1 MNSKQFKAL
10 EALKNMNTDSKFAY
24 IEIANYVYATRKQA
38 NVDTF
43 LYEISDKGVVE
54 EVNIPDDCVETM
66 RLSDCKKILPFTL
79 LAISRN
85 IAKRNTLFV
94 PGEAFKSSDGYD
106 TWIVKI
112 VATHGHGYR
121 KRYDVDCKR
130 AFEDEFERSEN
141 LTIGQVVDCVLRG
154 YCYEEL

>member
-24 IEIANYVYATRKQA
+24 VEIANYVYATRKQGD
-38 NVDTF
+38 VDAF
-43 LYEISDKGVVE
+43 LYEISKEGVVE

-66 RLSDCKKILPFTL
+66 RLSDCKKIPPFTL
-79 LAISRN
+79 LTTSRN
-85 IAKRNTLFV
+85 IARRNALFV
-94 PGEAFKSSDGYD
+94 PGEAFKSSDGCD

-112 VATHGHGYR
+112 VATHGRGYR
-121 KRYDVDCKR
+121 KRYDIDCLGS
-130 AFEDEFERSEN
+130 FEDSYERSEN